1 MESVKEYKNV
11 KNFASIKKIMK
22 SSRIDSIHN
31 NVEIKGQN
39 YEMHFDFISHNTDFF
54 FFFYNFYFLFHNCD
68 YYQIVLSFFNLRIFF
83 AFGVCLQK
91 QD

>member
-39 YEMHFDFISHNTDFF
+39 YEMHFDFISHNSDFF
-54 FFFYNFYFLFHNCD
+54 FLQLFFLFHNCD
-68 YYQIVLSFFNLRIFF
+68 FYQIVLSFFDLRIVF